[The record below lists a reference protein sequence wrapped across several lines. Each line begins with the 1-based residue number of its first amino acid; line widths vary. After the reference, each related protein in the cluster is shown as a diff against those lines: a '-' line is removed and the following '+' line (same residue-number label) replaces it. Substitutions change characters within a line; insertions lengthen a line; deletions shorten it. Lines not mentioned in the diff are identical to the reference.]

1 LRIIYLITS
10 INRGGAENHLYDLA
24 VGQRKNNHYVEIIYF
39 KGDGYWSSNFKK
51 NRIKVLCFNPNFKF
65 LKILNFFL
73 FLYRLVKYL
82 KSEKIDILHSH
93 LPLMDICSRFLF
105 YFLKK
110 DFVFISTKH
119 LDNYCLRSSNQYK
132 NSISYLSVLIE
143 KWIYSKCDKFI
154 AISKNVKNFFVKNCG
169 IDPADIE
176 LIHYGIRKIPKKNRN
191 NNKFFFKNYKSKKII
206 FGTIARLV
214 NQKRIDVTLYAL
226 SSLKKDNIEFMYYV
240 MGDGPLLANLRT
252 LAKKLDI
259 HKNVKFLGY
268 SDRVEEF
275 FRNIDVFCLSSDYEG
290 FGLVLLESMFY
301 NVPIICTR
309 VGIANEIIK
318 DKNVGLFFKK
328 GNYVDMA
335 KKLKIILSKKLRKK
349 FLKNLQN
356 FAPKNFSIKKCTDL
370 TEKIYNNQLKQLHK

>member
-1 LRIIYLITS
+1 
-10 INRGGAENHLYDLA
+10 
-24 VGQRKNNHYVEIIYF
+24 
-39 KGDGYWSSNFKK
+39 
-51 NRIKVLCFNPNFKF
+51 
-65 LKILNFFL
+65 
-73 FLYRLVKYL
+73 
-82 KSEKIDILHSH
+82 
-93 LPLMDICSRFLF
+93 
-105 YFLKK
+105 
-110 DFVFISTKH
+110 
-119 LDNYCLRSSNQYK
+119 
-132 NSISYLSVLIE
+132 
-143 KWIYSKCDKFI
+143 
-154 AISKNVKNFFVKNCG
+154 
-169 IDPADIE
+169 
-176 LIHYGIRKIPKKNRN
+176 
-191 NNKFFFKNYKSKKII
+191 
-206 FGTIARLV
+206 
-214 NQKRIDVTLYAL
+214 
-226 SSLKKDNIEFMYYV
+226 